1 VHARVTR
8 LDAPAGSYE
17 DGIATT
23 NDQVIP
29 ALKGIE
35 GFVGAYFM
43 GDRESGKLMSVV
55 LWDSEEHMRASEEMA
70 DRIRGDVATATQGT
84 IQSVERFEVVAQA

>member
-1 VHARVTR
+1 MHARVTR
-8 LDAPAGSYE
+8 LEAPTSTFE
-17 DGIATT
+17 DGLAVT
-23 NDQVIP
+23 NDRVIP

-35 GFVGAYFM
+35 GFAGAYFL

-70 DRIRGDVATATQGT
+70 DRIRGDAAGATEGT
-84 IQSVERFEVVAQA
+84 IQSVERFEVIAQA